1 MIAADVWCL
10 FLEILES
17 IIIYVIRRV
26 NYLIYI
32 PADSNIYLE

>member
-10 FLEILES
+10 FVEIVEC
-17 IIIYVIRRV
+17 IIIYVIRKV

-32 PADSNIYLE
+32 LADSNIYLE